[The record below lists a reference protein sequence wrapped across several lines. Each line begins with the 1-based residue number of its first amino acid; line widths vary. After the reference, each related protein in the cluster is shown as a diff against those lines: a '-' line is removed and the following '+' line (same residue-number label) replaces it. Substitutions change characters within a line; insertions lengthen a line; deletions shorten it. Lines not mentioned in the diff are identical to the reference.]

1 MALPFYGQISLGQVQ
16 GEYGG
21 SNPIAISEYY
31 RGGLYTPGTALK
43 VPTGGKISFSQLWA
57 SNNTGTLT
65 HVFDDVNNKNTFFQG
80 SGATF
85 TAQNQ
90 GGASS
95 TWDGNFNSG
104 DKYYTVYFNTP
115 FPNTNYSIN
124 ISIIDNRSA
133 SGVADAH
140 VVFGAIG
147 SKSAASFNVQFVA
160 TKDNRISYVRSFS
173 ASCDWLG

>member
-16 GEYGG
+16 SEYGG
-21 SNPIAISEYY
+21 DPPTSISEYY
-31 RGGLYTPGTALK
+31 RGGPYTPGTALK
-43 VPTGGKISFSQLWA
+43 VPTGGQISFSQLWA

-65 HVFDDVNNKNTFFQG
+65 HVFDDVNNVTTLSQG

-85 TAQNQ
+85 VIQNQ

-95 TWDGNFNSG
+95 PWNGNFNYG

-124 ISIIDNRSA
+124 ISIIDNHSA
-133 SGVADAH
+133 SGVDAG

-147 SKSAASFNVQFVA
+147 NKYPNAFDVQFVA
-160 TKDNRISYVRSFS
+160 TNTDGISYVRSFS